1 MVVVRS
7 SSSGCCIS
15 SREVCLPKG
24 GSLLLDG
31 HGAHFTDICFSGTSY
46 SCTTA
51 SLCMA
56 TFSALGMSLPELQ
69 FWNTSRLLAKLEQSR
84 M

>member
-7 SSSGCCIS
+7 SPSGSCIS
-15 SREVCLPKG
+15 SGEVCLPKG

-51 SLCMA
+51 SLHGNL
-56 TFSALGMSLPELQ
+56 LG
-69 FWNTSRLLAKLEQSR
+69 FGYVAARVAVLEHLSPACKAGAV
-84 M
+84 